1 MRNYVFICMMALC
14 ISIHAQ
20 QKYIVTKSEFHGPG
34 EDIDKLFMGS
44 TTSKSNLY
52 LYNVGQDLFLNA
64 GGYWGTQG
72 MVFTV
77 GLPVTL
83 TKLSNDN
90 DNYTIQGPFKNSSG
104 QGEGEYFAYVIES
117 SGGTGFY
124 WDRGRDYEWTLTRIT
139 GYSSGNATVNA
150 TEFVYELKSNG
161 KYMYAGGDLLGGTL
175 WGTPM
180 TGIYD
185 STDPPSELEVSDT
198 RKYYGYWKIVT
209 EEEIKANF
217 ENTYTNNNPSDASFL
232 IRAQNFNRMN
242 KYNDDTDS
250 GNVGKAEGTEGAAT
264 GDGWYKHLVE
274 GSTMSCVTNAD
285 TLAFGARTA
294 ASNDGSYGM
303 FYNAC
308 LTNGKDGDMIYQK
321 IKVPKSGWY
330 RLDCEGFFHNET
342 ATEEPLGELFA
353 RLSSEPSRPDTPSS
367 KYAYAS
373 LPSKASKETPGKPG
387 AGADPDADAGIIAS
401 MKEAGQAFFY
411 EYYPNYVMIYVPV
424 ADGTDGTEIEIGIE
438 VTKDMGSGDF
448 LCFDDFGLKFL
459 GEEVVLSENDTD
471 IIPSEI
477 YTEGDDHDYQKRTL
491 LLERKFTMGKWNTLT
506 LPFDVTK
513 EQFSSTFKST
523 AKLAEFKGFASP
535 ASLKFQLVSLDR
547 KALGDVVMEKDK
559 NYIIYTDFEGKTE
572 EYTSHD
578 KAQRKIS
585 SYYVIERVSL
595 NKQTIKNEILERKKN
610 NGNGHHRGET
620 FTSADN
626 ECKVTF
632 CGTYVY
638 LDKSEAGNVVP
649 QGSFAF
655 SGGDLYHLSKDM
667 KMKAYRS
674 WIEDEHQTGAAN
686 STKRHTFSV
695 SFNGISDDTTAIEGI
710 TGDGPLSQHDSNDV
724 YTLTGICIRPHAL
737 TLDGLPRGIYV
748 VNGRKHIVR

>member
-1 MRNYVFICMMALC
+1 MRNYMFSCMMALC
-14 ISIHAQ
+14 IAIHAQ
-20 QKYIVTKSEFHGPG
+20 QQYIVTKSEFHGPG
-34 EDIDKLFMGS
+34 ENIDLFFTET

-83 TKLSNDN
+83 TKLSNG
-90 DNYTIQGPFKNSSG
+90 NYTIHGPFKNTSG
-104 QGEGEYFAYVIES
+104 QGEGEYFAYVKES

-124 WDRGRDYEWTLTRIT
+124 WDRGTDYEWTLTPIT
-139 GYSSGNATVNA
+139 GYSSGDDTVNA

-175 WGTPM
+175 WGKPK

-185 STDPPSELEVSDT
+185 STDQPSKLKDSDT
-198 RKYYGYWKIVT
+198 KKYYGYWKIVT

-217 ENTYTNNNPSDASFL
+217 ENTYTNRNPSDASFL

-242 KYNDDTDS
+242 SYNDGTS
-250 GNVGKAEGTEGAAT
+250 AGNVGKDEGTGGAAT
-264 GDGWYKHLVE
+264 GEGWYKHLVE
-274 GSTMSCVTNAD
+274 GSTMSCVTNAN
-285 TLAFGARTA
+285 TSAFGVSPA
-294 ASNDGSYGM
+294 ASSDDQYGM

-353 RLSSEPSRPDTPSS
+353 RLSSETSRPVTPSS

-373 LPSKASKETPGKPG
+373 LPSKASKETPGTPG
-387 AGADPDADAGIIAS
+387 EGADPDADAGIIAS

-471 IIPSEI
+471 IIPSTI
-477 YTEGDDHDYQKRTL
+477 YPSGDNNYYQNRTL

-506 LPFDVTK
+506 LPFNVTK
-513 EQFSSTFKST
+513 EQFFSTFKST

-535 ASLKFQLVSLDR
+535 ASLKFQLVSLDT

-572 EYTSHD
+572 KYTSHD

-710 TGDGPLSQHDSNDV
+710 TGDGPLSQHDANDV

-737 TLDGLPRGIYV
+737 MLDGLPRGIYV

>member
-1 MRNYVFICMMALC
+1 MRNYMFSCMMALC
-14 ISIHAQ
+14 IAIHAQ
-20 QKYIVTKSEFHGPG
+20 QQYIVTKSEFHGPG
-34 EDIDKLFMGS
+34 ENIDLFFTET

-83 TKLSNDN
+83 TKLSNG
-90 DNYTIQGPFKNSSG
+90 NYTIHGPFKNTSG
-104 QGEGEYFAYVIES
+104 QGEGEYFAYVEES

-124 WDRGRDYEWTLTRIT
+124 WDRGTDYEWTLTPIT
-139 GYSSGNATVNA
+139 GYSSGDDTVNA

-175 WGTPM
+175 WGKPK

-185 STDPPSELEVSDT
+185 STDQPSILEDSDT
-198 RKYYGYWKIVT
+198 KKYYGYWKIVT

-217 ENTYTNNNPSDASFL
+217 ENTYNNSNPSDASFL

-242 KYNDDTDS
+242 KYNDGTS
-250 GNVGKAEGTEGAAT
+250 AGNVGKAEGTGGAAT
-264 GDGWYKHLVE
+264 GEGWYKHLVE
-274 GSTMSCVTNAD
+274 GSTMSCVTNAN
-285 TLAFGARTA
+285 TSAFGASAVT
-294 ASNDGSYGM
+294 NDNQTYGM

-330 RLDCEGFFHNET
+330 RLDCEGFFFNET

-353 RLSSEPSRPDTPSS
+353 RLSSETSRPATPSS

-373 LPSKASKETPGKPG
+373 LPSKASKETPGTPG
-387 AGADPDADAGIIAS
+387 EGADPDADTGIIAS

-424 ADGTDGTEIEIGIE
+424 TENTDGTEIEIGIE

-471 IIPSEI
+471 IIPSTI
-477 YTEGDDHDYQKRTL
+477 YPYGDDQYYVNRTL
-491 LLERKFTMGKWNTLT
+491 LLERRFTMGKWNTLT
-506 LPFDVTK
+506 LPFNVTK
-513 EQFSSTFKST
+513 EQFFSTFKST

-535 ASLKFQLVSLDR
+535 VSLKFQLVSLDS

-578 KAQRKIS
+578 IAQRKIS

-649 QGSFAF
+649 HGSFAF

-710 TGDGPLSQHDSNDV
+710 TGDGPLSQHDANDV